1 MTEQQKPETP
11 KPDTEAKTVPPSERH
26 DPTMLTP
33 EELESLRQEAK
44 RSSERMRAILAAR
57 RAKPVAPTE
66 WRSPTMLSP
75 EELEDLRQDDQR
87 AALKIRAIL
96 AARRTRP

>member
-11 KPDTEAKTVPPSERH
+11 MPGTEAKPAAPSERH

-44 RSSERMRAILAAR
+44 RSSEWMKAELAAR
-57 RAKPVAPTE
+57 RANKP
-66 WRSPTMLSP
+66 
-75 EELEDLRQDDQR
+75 
-87 AALKIRAIL
+87 
-96 AARRTRP
+96 

>member
-11 KPDTEAKTVPPSERH
+11 RPGTEAKPVPPVEWH

-44 RSSERMRAILAAR
+44 RSSEWMRAILAAR
-57 RAKPVAPTE
+57 RASTSTA
-66 WRSPTMLSP
+66 S
-75 EELEDLRQDDQR
+75 LRC
-87 AALKIRAIL
+87 
-96 AARRTRP
+96 